1 MSSVSCHA
9 PQWRGLHHT
18 SRTSH
23 RVRMRSRNTHDTPTK
38 NIASGAQSAAFLA
51 LSEGA
56 FRPQI
61 AGCSPGTCA
70 QQKRVFLC
78 THGSFTDPAATRA
91 GRVKSRSKK
100 LCKFVHYR
108 AVCIVLFSAQKT
120 DGKFVRSR
128 EILMSARHEER
139 FISLFDLHDCFSAR
153 DYFPL
158 LLVEGRYLQDYIS

>member
-1 MSSVSCHA
+1 
-9 PQWRGLHHT
+9 
-18 SRTSH
+18 
-23 RVRMRSRNTHDTPTK
+23 
-38 NIASGAQSAAFLA
+38 
-51 LSEGA
+51 
-56 FRPQI
+56 
-61 AGCSPGTCA
+61 
-70 QQKRVFLC
+70 
-78 THGSFTDPAATRA
+78 
-91 GRVKSRSKK
+91 K

-128 EILMSARHEER
+128 EILMGARHEER

>member
-1 MSSVSCHA
+1 
-9 PQWRGLHHT
+9 Q
-18 SRTSH
+18 
-23 RVRMRSRNTHDTPTK
+23 K
-38 NIASGAQSAAFLA
+38 
-51 LSEGA
+51 
-56 FRPQI
+56 
-61 AGCSPGTCA
+61 
-70 QQKRVFLC
+70 KRVFLC
-78 THGSFTDPAATRA
+78 THGSLTDPAATGA
-91 GRVKSRSKK
+91 GRAKSRSKK

-128 EILMSARHEER
+128 EILMGARHEER